1 MKAQADD
8 SVFNPALHSIRGLAA
23 IAVLLFHWEQFFPSG
38 GVWIQK
44 HFPADTLLDPTIYIG
59 FGWMGVPLFFIL
71 SGWLLGGQVI
81 RAQITFPFLQTFWK
95 RRFLRIY
102 PAVWTEL
109 IALLLI
115 AEFIPG
121 LISEL
126 SYDSLYLQFLL
137 WINLPPFMAPPINGV
152 WWTLPVEL
160 GFYLLLPL
168 LGWLTGFATWRAMLL
183 SSLAITLSW
192 RFWIFQTADVDNYL
206 VVLPVLD
213 SLIGTFFT
221 FMLGFSLNFI
231 PAGRSKRQRKLYLTL
246 GIILLLSLMQWQ
258 LWLNDQYWLG
268 HWIIVVWPPL
278 VALAIATIVG
288 QLDEP
293 LPSMSWLKSSIL
305 VWLGHV
311 SFGIYLWHFQVM
323 RVLALMYPDF
333 WTTPTSSLLALF
345 IAMPIT
351 LLLASLS
358 FYLVEK
364 PLMGWGKQSS

>member
-1 MKAQADD
+1 MRAHKDD
-8 SVFNPALHSIRGLAA
+8 SVFNPAIHSIRGLAA

-44 HFPADTLLDPTIYIG
+44 HFPADTLLDPTTYIG

-81 RAQITFPFLQTFWK
+81 RAPINLSYLKNFWK

-109 IALLLI
+109 IVLLLI
-115 AEFIPG
+115 ADSVPG
-121 LISEL
+121 LIKEL
-126 SYDSLYLQFLL
+126 SYDTLHLQFLL
-137 WINLPPFMAPPINGV
+137 WINLPPFMAPPINLV

-168 LGWLTGFATWRAMLL
+168 LGWLSGFVTWRVMLL
-183 SSLAITLSW
+183 SSLAITLCW
-192 RFWIFQTADVDNYL
+192 RVWIFQTANVDNYL

-213 SLIGTFFT
+213 SLAGTLFT

-231 PAGRSKRQRKLYLTL
+231 PAGRSRHQRRLWLTI
-246 GIILLLSLMQWQ
+246 GVIFLLSLMQWQ
-258 LWLNDQYWLG
+258 IWLKDQYWLG
-268 HWIIVVWPPL
+268 HWILVIWPPL
-278 VALAIATIVG
+278 VALAIAIIVG

-293 LPSMSWLKSSIL
+293 IPSMSWLKTPIL
-305 VWLGHV
+305 VWLGHI

-323 RVLALMYPDF
+323 RLLALTYPDL
-333 WTTPTSSLLALF
+333 WSTPASSLLALLVTLP
-345 IAMPIT
+345 AT

-364 PLMGWGKQSS
+364 PLIGWGRQSS